1 MSERR
6 QPVIAPTD
14 AGVVTQ
20 LVRTLRLVWRL
31 LNDARVPR
39 FPKLIIPAAILYILS
54 PIDLMPDLALGL
66 GQLDDMGILALA
78 IALFIE
84 ACPRAIVEE
93 HRRALAAASAPPPQ
107 DENIIEGSYREVPN
121 DQTRR

>member
-1 MSERR
+1 MSEQR
-6 QPVIAPTD
+6 QPVITPTD
-14 AGVVTQ
+14 AGVLTQ
-20 LVRTLRLVWRL
+20 VIRTLRLVWRL
-31 LNDARVPR
+31 LNDARVSR

-54 PIDLMPDLALGL
+54 PVDLLPDLALGL
-66 GQLDDMGILALA
+66 GQLDDVGILMLA

-93 HRRALAAASAPPPQ
+93 HRRALAAEGAPPTR
-107 DENIIEGSYREVPN
+107 DEHIIEGSYREIPN

>member
-1 MSERR
+1 MSEQR
-6 QPVIAPTD
+6 QPVITPTD

-39 FPKLIIPAAILYILS
+39 LPKLIIPAAILYILS

-66 GQLDDMGILALA
+66 GQLDDVGILALA

-93 HRRALAAASAPPPQ
+93 HRRALAAENAPPPQ
-107 DENIIEGSYREVPN
+107 DENIIEGTYRQVP
-121 DQTRR
+121 DDPTR